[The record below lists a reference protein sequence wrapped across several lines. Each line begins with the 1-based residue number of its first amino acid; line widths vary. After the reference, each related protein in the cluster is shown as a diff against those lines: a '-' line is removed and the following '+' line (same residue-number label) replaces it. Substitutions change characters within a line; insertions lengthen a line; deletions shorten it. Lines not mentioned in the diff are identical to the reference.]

1 MEPIRIGTD
10 LSFEKIEEIIEKYPL
25 NKKVNIDRE
34 NYKDR
39 LVYSF
44 SLGKRKSFD
53 EISLY
58 NSLATLIQDIILK
71 IYSKD
76 LISFRVNKL
85 LKDFSKSKKE
95 EIVNEAYDL
104 LINNDFSQLEK
115 SIINNEILE
124 YLIENNTLIIDG
136 YLRFRSKT
144 LKSLIDNA
152 IEVVISHM
160 QMENEFEEFI
170 NMLQYYVDSQ
180 IPKIE
185 LVHVII
191 RNGSYDLFD
200 LDGNRIKTSS
210 LNDIAEDLF
219 FDDVTESDI
228 LVSSLIV
235 LSPIKIIIHV
245 ENDTEKDL
253 MLIIKQIF
261 RERVVF
267 CNGCNVCN
275 HTLVNNKIEE

>member
-1 MEPIRIGTD
+1 MEPIRIGTN

-25 NKKVNIDRE
+25 NKKVSIDRE
-34 NYKDR
+34 NHKDR

-58 NSLATLIQDIILK
+58 NSLANLIQDIILK

-85 LKDFSKSKKE
+85 FKDFTKSKKE
-95 EIVNEAYDL
+95 EVINEVYDL
-104 LINNDFSQLEK
+104 LIDNNFSMLEK
-115 SIINNEILE
+115 AMINNEILE

-144 LKSLIDNA
+144 FKSLIDNA
-152 IEVVISHM
+152 IEVIISHI

-185 LVHVII
+185 LVHVMIK
-191 RNGSYDLFD
+191 NGSFDLFD
-200 LDGNRIKTSS
+200 LDGNKIKTTS
-210 LNDIAEDLF
+210 LNDIAQDLF
-219 FDDVTESDI
+219 FDDITESDI

-245 ENDTEKDL
+245 ENDEEKDL

-261 RERVVF
+261 RDRVVF
-267 CNGCNVCN
+267 CNGCNICN
-275 HTLVNNKIEE
+275 HNLINNRIED